1 MVSSLNAGASND
13 TTTNDDEGV
22 IEMLEYAHVHTVTK
36 IREMRR
42 ELNEKEKTLTAA
54 DANLVGAEDDRARLA
69 STHATTETRERGKVS
84 ALLARYEA
92 EIGGL
97 KEEVETLRSAAKPPR
112 PTPAQTKTKGKE
124 TTRRPEPIASSV
136 RSTPVPSPTKVT
148 PAVSP
153 SPPVASLVR
162 TTKQATAATIEPERK
177 ATVGSVPL
185 SSKNPALPSASLVR
199 EDRRRPNAVD
209 ATRPSGAPASTVP
222 ASTPAPASPVALTR
236 TRTMTRDED
245 SKPPVEFVSPP
256 ASPRPVPP
264 PANVTFARSR
274 PGGRAAPPVSTAP
287 AIQREGAIKQE
298 ADTRETAPATP
309 AIANMARSR
318 GAGASDGAMT
328 PKVGAISS
336 SRSPGAGGGRWGA
349 VKGKVGRGPKSPG
362 VADVAMRVVK
372 DMARSRR
379 PAKD

>member
-1 MVSSLNAGASND
+1 
-13 TTTNDDEGV
+13 V

-42 ELNEKEKTLTAA
+42 ELNEKEKTLAAA
-54 DANLVGAEDDRARLA
+54 DANLAGAEDDRARLA
-69 STHATTETRERGKVS
+69 STHASTETRERGKVS

-112 PTPAQTKTKGKE
+112 PTPNVAQTKGKE

-148 PAVSP
+148 PVVSP
-153 SPPVASLVR
+153 SSPVASLVR

-209 ATRPSGAPASTVP
+209 ATRPSGASASTVP

-274 PGGRAAPPVSTAP
+274 PGGRAAPQVSTAP
-287 AIQREGAIKQE
+287 EIQKQ

>member
-1 MVSSLNAGASND
+1 MVNSLNAGASND
-13 TTTNDDEGV
+13 TTTNDENV

-42 ELNEKEKTLTAA
+42 ELNEKERTLAAA

-112 PTPAQTKTKGKE
+112 PTPAQTKGKE

-153 SPPVASLVR
+153 SSPVASLVR

-209 ATRPSGAPASTVP
+209 AGRPSDTPASRVP

-236 TRTMTRDED
+236 TRTMTRDVD

-274 PGGRAAPPVSTAP
+274 PGGRAAPQVSTAP
-287 AIQREGAIKQE
+287 EIQKQ